1 MLDTETKKGT
11 SKVSSE
17 ELEDVI
23 FIILTIMLF
32 ISILISV
39 ELSVPVPFTILNTSI
54 NSMPINS
61 GDAYPIL
68 LQGFLIVAG
77 ILFGFYSILLFNFIG
92 EIKKFINKH
101 ISRGIG
107 FRSFLMVLSLSIVIA
122 PILYLFISIF
132 FAFHAAILYGVTLT
146 YTTEQIS
153 TNSIPTNSIPANILN
168 IWNSTYFELIKNYS
182 SAGNT
187 VYYYYQ
193 SLNTNTQNSI
203 RLLYYASGIIFLI
216 LIFYVSAALGFFEH
230 LIYGYNKHRIIGSF
244 SILGIFALLFYL
256 LKHYFA
262 SYVIVAVMIALI
274 IILFIV
280 MKQQK
285 LQKSR
290 PRLT

>member
-1 MLDTETKKGT
+1 MLDTETKKRT
-11 SKVSSE
+11 SKVSSD

-23 FIILTIMLF
+23 FIIVTIMLF

-39 ELSVPVPFTILNTSI
+39 EASVPFQFTILNTSI

-77 ILFGFYSILLFNFIG
+77 ILFGFYSVLLFNFIG

-101 ISRGIG
+101 ISGGIG
-107 FRSFLMVLSLSIVIA
+107 FRSFLMVISLSIVIT

-153 TNSIPTNSIPANILN
+153 TNSIPTNSIPANISN

-182 SAGNT
+182 SAGT
-187 VYYYYQ
+187 TAYYYYQ

-203 RLLYYASGIIFLI
+203 RLLYYAGGIIFLI
-216 LIFYVSAALGFFEH
+216 LMFYMLGALGFFEH
-230 LIYGYNKHRIIGSF
+230 LIDEYNKHRIIGSF
-244 SILGIFALLFYL
+244 SILGIFALFFYL
-256 LKHYFA
+256 LKHYFV
-262 SYVIVAVMIALI
+262 SYVIVAVMITLI
-274 IILFIV
+274 IILFIA